1 MAKRVWRG
9 VAAAGAL
16 SALFLAACA
25 PGAESLRP
33 QAMPASDGRG
43 LTEVLVR
50 YTSPQQL
57 AQAVDG
63 AGLDVYGVD
72 ADKREAHGAV
82 DTEGLAALRR
92 LGVGVEIVPM
102 AQALGN
108 RNHFDKGYRTY
119 EQVASQLQGLATRH
133 KDLVRLDD
141 VGPSWETTQGK
152 ANRRIW
158 ALRITGP
165 GDSAKRPAVA
175 FTANI
180 HAREL
185 APVEMAMH
193 LIESLLEGYDKDP
206 KIKALVDS
214 RVIHIAPM
222 LNPDGHA
229 RAEKG
234 ENWRKNTHPFTG
246 GVGVDLNRNFPFK
259 WDIGDNDHPSEE
271 TFRGPSPASE
281 PETQGILKYLSAI
294 PNLKIGMDYHAYSNL
309 IMWSWGWTN
318 QKPPDAPVMEAIGK
332 KLASFNG
339 YKPIQACDLY
349 PTSGTIRDT
358 VYGTLKVPYYTTEM
372 GSRLDGFDPSFAR
385 TQQLIAENKP
395 GAMYLI
401 EIADNPAKVL
411 GRR

>member
-1 MAKRVWRG
+1 MAKRAWRG
-9 VAAAGAL
+9 VAAVGAL
-16 SALFLAACA
+16 AALVAAGCA
-25 PGAESLRP
+25 QGAESLRP
-33 QAMPASDGRG
+33 QAIPATDGRAM
-43 LTEVLVR
+43 TEVLVR
-50 YTSPQQL
+50 YTNPGQL
-57 AQAVDG
+57 AQAVDQ
-63 AGLDVYGVD
+63 AGLDVYGAD
-72 ADKREAHGAV
+72 PDKREAHGAV
-82 DTEGLAALRR
+82 SAEGLAALRR
-92 LGVGVEIVPM
+92 LGIQLEIVPM

-108 RNHFDKGYRTY
+108 RNQFDKGHRTY
-119 EQVASQLQGLATRH
+119 EQVASQLQSLATRH
-133 KDLVRLDD
+133 KALVRLDD
-141 VGPSWETTQGK
+141 LGPSWETTQGK

-165 GDSAKRPAVA
+165 GDATKRPAVA

-193 LIESLLEGYDKDP
+193 LIESLLEGYEKDP

-229 RAEKG
+229 HAEKG
-234 ENWRKNTHPFTG
+234 ENWRKNTHPFQG

-259 WDIGDNDHPSEE
+259 WEIGDNDHPSEE
-271 TFRGPSPASE
+271 TYRGPSPASE
-281 PETQGILKYLSAI
+281 PETQAILKYLSSI

-309 IMWSWGWTN
+309 IMWSWGWTT
-318 QKPPDAPVMEAIGK
+318 QKPPDAPMMEAIGK
-332 KLASFNG
+332 KLASFNR

-372 GSRLDGFDPSFAR
+372 GSRLDGFDPSFGR
-385 TQQLIAENKP
+385 TQQLVAENKP
-395 GAMYLI
+395 GAFYLM

-411 GRR
+411 QQR